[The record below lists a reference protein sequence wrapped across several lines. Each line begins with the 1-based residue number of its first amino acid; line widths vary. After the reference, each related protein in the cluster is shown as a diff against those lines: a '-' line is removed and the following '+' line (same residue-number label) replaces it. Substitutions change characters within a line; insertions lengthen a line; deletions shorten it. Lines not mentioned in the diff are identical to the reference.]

1 MPIQS
6 EPIQSRPAPEGE
18 RSTTVCARCAG
29 QGTSCCRLDPGGGG
43 VCFPVSAMEWDRIL
57 DVVGGTKG
65 AFVQEPNSP
74 PFLDAMRRLFPGEG
88 RAVAALF
95 PAHQFHLRLATTA
108 RGSCVFLGP
117 QGCALPRETRPYHCR
132 LFPFWMQGER
142 LTLLHAP
149 GCLALREGGV
159 VEDVLDVLHMR
170 ERDVRTLHGRLR
182 LAWGLPPRPGLPLPP
197 PSFARS
203 RK

>member
-1 MPIQS
+1 LSIQS
-6 EPIQSRPAPEGE
+6 EPIQPRTAPGGDLPT
-18 RSTTVCARCAG
+18 SVCARCAR
-29 QGTSCCRLDPGGGG
+29 QGGACCRLDPGGGG

-57 DVVGGTKG
+57 DVVGGTRG

-88 RAVAALF
+88 RVVAALF
-95 PAHQFHLRLATTA
+95 PAHQFHLRLATTSH
-108 RGSCVFLGP
+108 GDCVFLGP
-117 QGCALPRETRPYHCR
+117 QGCSLPREARPYYCR
-132 LFPFWMQGER
+132 LFPLWMQGDR
-142 LTLLHAP
+142 LTLLHTP
-149 GCLALREGGV
+149 RCLALREGGV
-159 VEDVLDVLHMR
+159 AEEVLGVLHMR

-182 LAWGLPPRPGLPLPP
+182 LAWGLPPRPGLPMPP